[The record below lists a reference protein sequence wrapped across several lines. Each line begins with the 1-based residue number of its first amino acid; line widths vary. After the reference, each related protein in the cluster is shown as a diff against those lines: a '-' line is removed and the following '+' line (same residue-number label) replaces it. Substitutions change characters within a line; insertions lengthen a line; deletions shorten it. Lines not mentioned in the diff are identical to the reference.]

1 MNPQWL
7 ILQWFNFSNEM
18 RKCKKK
24 RHFLESVAY
33 MEHEPNGL
41 LFMSWKVSKMYLDN
55 SELSFIYSIKM
66 ICDLFIELKWLK
78 VNRLNLSVSLSV
90 LMEIITALFVIY
102 ELFLLCYFIHFI
114 DSFVKQSY
122 SQIDSKFPLKSM
134 YFFMDINVIQI
145 FKSYF
150 VVKILMFVSAP
161 KI

>member
-1 MNPQWL
+1 MNPQWF

-33 MEHEPNGL
+33 MEHEPNSL
-41 LFMSWKVSKMYLDN
+41 LFMSWKVLRTYLDN

-90 LMEIITALFVIY
+90 LMEIITALFMLY
-102 ELFLLCYFIHFI
+102 MNF
-114 DSFVKQSY
+114 
-122 SQIDSKFPLKSM
+122 
-134 YFFMDINVIQI
+134 
-145 FKSYF
+145 SYF
-150 VVKILMFVSAP
+150 AILYISLIVLSNNHILKLTASFHWNQCIFSWTLM
-161 KI
+161 